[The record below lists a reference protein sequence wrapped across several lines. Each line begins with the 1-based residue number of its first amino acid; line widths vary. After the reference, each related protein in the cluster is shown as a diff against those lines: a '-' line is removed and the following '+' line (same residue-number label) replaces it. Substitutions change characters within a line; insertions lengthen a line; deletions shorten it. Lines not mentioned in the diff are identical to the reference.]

1 MAEFLRAG
9 VGGGETEIL
18 AVDRADL
25 AARCRLDGVHLTDY
39 ARAVRAS
46 RRLLGDERTVGAFC
60 GTSRD
65 AGYKAGE
72 AGADYVAFGPLDAGD
87 GPAAGCVSP
96 DFLELW
102 TSTTVIPALADC
114 CGSPEQAAAFAPVS
128 DFLVIGP
135 EMWNVPAPSD
145 ALRHILGPILTDSGR

>member
-1 MAEFLRAG
+1 MAEFLVAA

-25 AARCRLDGVHLTDY
+25 AERCRLDGVHLSDG

-46 RRLLGDERTVGAFC
+46 RRLLGDERTVGVFC
-60 GTSRD
+60 GSSRD

-72 AGADYVAFGPLDAGD
+72 AGADYVAFGPPDPD
-87 GPAAGCVSP
+87 GSVNPG
-96 DFLELW
+96 FLELW

-128 DFLVIGP
+128 DFLVIEP
-135 EMWNVPAPSD
+135 EIWNVPAPSA
-145 ALRHILGPILTDSGR
+145 ALRDILAPILTDFGQ